1 MEKIQ
6 TGFRIALKILYFL
19 GIAVLYL
26 TSAYF
31 IHFTTK
37 DPKTR
42 KRKFSDNAGKYT
54 ALVCK
59 LYNIKIEVEQSVNFH
74 ENGLIV
80 GNHMGFI
87 DILVMHS
94 LTKALFVTSHEMR
107 ETPLLGL
114 ITEMAGCLF
123 VERRNKANIL
133 GELKNIIDALGDGFD
148 VTLYPEATSHNGE
161 EVLPFK
167 RTLLTAAAAAGKP
180 IIPYCFNFKSLD
192 GEPFSLKNRDQV
204 CWYGDMTFFPSLLR
218 AMSVKEIVVEVTFL
232 EAYYP
237 KMEEERGVVADE
249 IRRRIVEKF
258 RPVQQMTT
266 V

>member
-1 MEKIQ
+1 MEKTQ
-6 TGFRIALKILYFL
+6 TFFRIILRVFYFL
-19 GIAVLYL
+19 SIAMIYL
-26 TSAYF
+26 ASAYY

-37 DPKTR
+37 DPQKR
-42 KRKFSDNAGKYT
+42 KRKFSQNAGKYT
-54 ALVCK
+54 SLVCK
-59 LYNIKIEVEQSVNFH
+59 LYNIKIEVQAPISFH

-123 VERRNKANIL
+123 VERRNKSNIL
-133 GELKNIIDALGDGFD
+133 GELKNIIDALTDGFD

-161 EVLPFK
+161 VILPFK

-180 IIPYCFNFKSLD
+180 IIPYCFNFKSIN
-192 GEPFSLKNRDQV
+192 GEPFSLKYRDHV
-204 CWYGDMTFFPSLLR
+204 CWYGDMGFFPSFIKAISL
-218 AMSVKEIVVEVTFL
+218 KEIVTEVIFL
-232 EAYYP
+232 DPYYS
-237 KMEEERGVVADE
+237 KMEEERGAVADE
-249 IRRRIVEKF
+249 IRKRIVEKF
-258 RPVQQMTT
+258 VPVQMT
-266 V
+266 VN

>member
-6 TGFRIALKILYFL
+6 TGIRIVLRIFYFI
-19 GIAVLYL
+19 GIAVIYL
-26 TSAYF
+26 SSAYY

-37 DPKTR
+37 DPKER
-42 KRKFSDNAGKYT
+42 KKRFSENAAKYT
-54 ALVCK
+54 SLVCK
-59 LYNIKIEVEQSVNFH
+59 LYNIKIELNQPISFH

-94 LTKALFVTSHEMR
+94 LTKALFVTSYEMR

-123 VERRNKANIL
+123 VERRSKSNIL
-133 GELKNIIDALGDGFD
+133 GELKNIIDALSDGFD

-192 GEPFSLKNRDQV
+192 GEHFNLNNRDKV
-204 CWYGDMTFFPSLLR
+204 CWYGDMSFFPSFIK
-218 AMSVKEIVVEVTFL
+218 AISVKEIIVEVIFL

-237 KMEEERGVVADE
+237 RMEEDRANVADE
-249 IRRRIVEKF
+249 VRRRIVEKF
-258 RPVQQMTT
+258 KPAQAATI
-266 V
+266 